1 MKHKFLKL
9 IFYHHYAWQEKVGN
23 SDIAPFSTI
32 VYMGFV
38 FSINLMAT
46 YSLLSLFC
54 SFIEFVSSYWFVIF
68 ILSCIVFYFLLEY
81 KYDYKRMVALSKAL
95 VGKKGKIL
103 WIVCIF
109 IAILVWPFLVCN
121 LWWANNN
128 GYINLVLF

>member
-9 IFYHHYAWQEKVGN
+9 IFYHHYVWQEKVGN
-23 SDIAPFSTI
+23 ADIAPFSTI

-38 FSINLMAT
+38 TYFNLMWI

-54 SFIEFVSSYWFVIF
+54 PSIKSNISNWFITFVLIT
-68 ILSCIVFYFLLEY
+68 IIFYFLLEY
-81 KYDYKRMVALSKAL
+81 KYDYKRMVSLAKIL

-103 WIVCIF
+103 WIICIF
-109 IAILVWPFLVCN
+109 ILTILEPLVVCT

-128 GYINLVLF
+128 GYINLAII

>member
-9 IFYHHYAWQEKVGN
+9 IFYHHYVCQEKVGN
-23 SDIAPFSTI
+23 ADIAPFSTI

-38 FSINLMAT
+38 TYFNLMWI

-54 SFIEFVSSYWFVIF
+54 PSIKSNISNWFIPFVLIT
-68 ILSCIVFYFLLEY
+68 IIFYFLLEY
-81 KYDYKRMVALSKAL
+81 KYNYKRMIALAKVL

-103 WIVCIF
+103 WIICIF
-109 IAILVWPFLVCN
+109 IMTILEPLVVCT

-128 GYINLVLF
+128 GYIDLALF

>member
-9 IFYHHYAWQEKVGN
+9 IFYHHYVWQEKVGN
-23 SDIAPFSTI
+23 ADIAPFSTI

-38 FSINLMAT
+38 TYFNLMWI

-54 SFIEFVSSYWFVIF
+54 PSIKSNISNWFITFVLIT
-68 ILSCIVFYFLLEY
+68 IIFYFLLEY
-81 KYDYKRMVALSKAL
+81 KYNYKRMIALAKVL

-103 WIVCIF
+103 WIICIF
-109 IAILVWPFLVCN
+109 IMTILEPLVVCT

-128 GYINLVLF
+128 GYIDLALF

>member
-9 IFYHHYAWQEKVGN
+9 IFYHHYVWQEKCGN

-38 FSINLMAT
+38 ACFDLMGI

-54 SFIEFVSSYWFVIF
+54 SFIKFDTYNWLL
-68 ILSCIVFYFLLEY
+68 ILISSCIIFYFLLEY
-81 KYDYKRMVALSKAL
+81 KYNYKRMSALAKVL
-95 VGKKGKIL
+95 VGKKGKTL
-103 WIVCIF
+103 WIICIF
-109 IAILVWPFLVCN
+109 IMTILEPLVVCT

-128 GYINLVLF
+128 GYIDLALF

>member
-9 IFYHHYAWQEKVGN
+9 IFYHHYVWQEKVGN
-23 SDIAPFSTI
+23 ADIAPFSTI

-38 FSINLMAT
+38 TYFNLMWI

-54 SFIEFVSSYWFVIF
+54 PSIKSNISNWFITFVLIT
-68 ILSCIVFYFLLEY
+68 IIFYFLLEY
-81 KYDYKRMVALSKAL
+81 KYDYKRMVSLAKIL

-103 WIVCIF
+103 WIICIF
-109 IAILVWPFLVCN
+109 ILTILEPLVVCT

-128 GYINLVLF
+128 GYIDLALF

>member
-9 IFYHHYAWQEKVGN
+9 IFYHHYVWQEKVGN
-23 SDIAPFSTI
+23 ADIAPFSTI

-38 FSINLMAT
+38 TYFNLMWI

-54 SFIEFVSSYWFVIF
+54 PPIKSNISNWFITFVLIT
-68 ILSCIVFYFLLEY
+68 IIFYFLLEY
-81 KYDYKRMVALSKAL
+81 KYNYKRMIALAKVL

-103 WIVCIF
+103 WIICIF
-109 IAILVWPFLVCN
+109 IMTILEPLVVCT

-128 GYINLVLF
+128 GYIDLALF

>member
-9 IFYHHYAWQEKVGN
+9 IFYHHYVWQEKVGN
-23 SDIAPFSTI
+23 ADIAPFSTI

-38 FSINLMAT
+38 TYFNLMWI

-54 SFIEFVSSYWFVIF
+54 PSIKSNISNWFITFVLIT
-68 ILSCIVFYFLLEY
+68 IIFYFLLEY
-81 KYDYKRMVALSKAL
+81 KYNYKRMIALAKVL

-103 WIVCIF
+103 WIICIF
-109 IAILVWPFLVCN
+109 ILTILEPLVVCT

-128 GYINLVLF
+128 GYIDLALF

>member
-32 VYMGFV
+32 VYMGFL
-38 FSINLMAT
+38 FSINLMST

-68 ILSCIVFYFLLEY
+68 ILSCIVFLLF
-81 KYDYKRMVALSKAL
+81 
-95 VGKKGKIL
+95 VGI
-103 WIVCIF
+103 
-109 IAILVWPFLVCN
+109 
-121 LWWANNN
+121 
-128 GYINLVLF
+128 